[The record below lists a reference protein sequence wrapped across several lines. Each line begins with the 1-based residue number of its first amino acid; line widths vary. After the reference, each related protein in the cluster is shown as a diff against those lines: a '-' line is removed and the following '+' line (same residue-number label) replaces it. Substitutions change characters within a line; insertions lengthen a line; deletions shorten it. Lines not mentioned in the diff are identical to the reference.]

1 MIIVPTLE
9 RFFKMP
15 PHKAHATAISV
26 ILPITLCSSFF
37 YFRYGL
43 FQRATFIIVLSGM
56 AGGFVGAKF
65 FKKMSGRAI
74 RTIFAVFLAVAGI
87 RMLWI

>member
-1 MIIVPTLE
+1 
-9 RFFKMP
+9 
-15 PHKAHATAISV
+15 
-26 ILPITLCSSFF
+26 
-37 YFRYGL
+37 
-43 FQRATFIIVLSGM
+43 M